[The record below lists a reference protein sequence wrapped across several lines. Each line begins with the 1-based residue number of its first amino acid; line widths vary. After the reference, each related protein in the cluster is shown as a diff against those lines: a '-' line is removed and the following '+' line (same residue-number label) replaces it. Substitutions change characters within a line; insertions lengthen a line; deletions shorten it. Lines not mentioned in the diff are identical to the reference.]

1 MREIRRLAKLFFAN
15 HARRITLFFLL
26 VPASSLLS
34 LWIPSLIRNLLQ
46 RHLAETLTADDA
58 LLLLLA
64 VSLSAASGFASTV
77 IAQQLGFRL
86 RNTLR
91 SGFFSR
97 LMHLPLTW
105 HRRER
110 TGELM
115 SRVMEDIG
123 RLQPVFHT
131 VLGPLVLHALI
142 FIGCIVLLLRIDV
155 LAGVVTLAALLLPLP
170 ILVLLGRSVLRSFH
184 DATAAHARANATLD
198 ESLSA
203 VRELQLFGRE
213 AHATAVY
220 EGEHERAYRYEMR
233 AANKQ
238 AFAQHAVLLM
248 LGAVAAGL
256 FIFFPESIQNDVGTT
271 VAFFFYAYILI
282 YSTIAL
288 GKVYLAYK
296 GIFGAL
302 LRIESVLVESS
313 AYRCG
318 TERLFMVRGTYE
330 LRSVAFQYEQRPVV
344 RALSLTIGHGE
355 IVVITGPSGVGKTT
369 VSLLLA
375 GILRPSEGSVL
386 LDAHEVSTIH
396 WEDRVKHIGYLPQDP
411 VLFRATVEE
420 NILLGRSRERLM
432 HVLDVSSASEFIDG
446 LPDGLH
452 TMIGERGHTLSSG
465 QRTRIALARA
475 LLLDPPM
482 LVLDEPTSTLEG
494 ELEKQIWRNLFLER
508 AGKTTIIFSH
518 HYDHIPSGYRLM
530 ELSPDLGVVPCD

>member
-1 MREIRRLAKLFFAN
+1 MREIRRLAKPFFAS
-15 HARRITLFFLL
+15 HAKRITLFVLL
-26 VPASSLLS
+26 LPANSLLS
-34 LWIPSLIRNLLQ
+34 LWIPSLIRNVLQ
-46 RHLAETLTADDA
+46 HHLAETLMADDA

-64 VSLSAASGFASTV
+64 VSLSAGSGFASSV

-155 LAGVVTLAALLLPLP
+155 LAGVVTLGSLLLPLP
-170 ILVLLGRSVLRSFH
+170 LLAALGRSVLQSFH

-203 VRELQLFGRE
+203 VRELQLFARE

-220 EGEHERAYRYEMR
+220 EGEHERAYRYEIR

-238 AFAQHAVLLM
+238 ALAQHAVLLM

-256 FIFFPESIQNDVGTT
+256 FIFFPKSIQNDVGTT

-302 LRIESVLVESS
+302 MRIESVLAESS
-313 AYRCG
+313 ATHRG
-318 TERLFMVRGTYE
+318 SERLIIAHGKYD
-330 LRSVAFQYEQRPVV
+330 LRSVAFLYEHRSAV
-344 RALSLTIGHGE
+344 RALSLIIDHGE
-355 IVVITGPSGVGKTT
+355 VVVITGPSGVGKTT

-375 GILRPSEGSVL
+375 GLLKPSEGNVL
-386 LDAHEVSTIH
+386 LDGHEVSTIH
-396 WEDRVKHIGYLPQDP
+396 WEDRARLIGYLPQDP
-411 VLFRATVEE
+411 VLFRATIEE
-420 NILLGRSRERLM
+420 NILLGRPRERLS
-432 HVLDVSSASEFIDG
+432 HVLDVSCASEFIDG

-465 QRTRIALARA
+465 QRSRIALARA
-475 LLLDPPM
+475 LLLDPPVV
-482 LVLDEPTSTLEG
+482 VLDEPTSTLQG
-494 ELEKQIWRNLFLER
+494 ELEKQIWRNLLLER

-530 ELSPDLGVVPCD
+530 ELSPELGMVPCD